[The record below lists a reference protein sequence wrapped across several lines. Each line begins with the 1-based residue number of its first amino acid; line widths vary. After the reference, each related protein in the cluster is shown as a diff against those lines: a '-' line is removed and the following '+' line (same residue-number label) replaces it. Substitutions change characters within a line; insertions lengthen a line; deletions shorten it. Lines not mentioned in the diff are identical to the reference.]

1 MRRKKNKGI
10 ALFLAFLLAFGG
22 VGGTVLANEGTSP
35 TAPDGPFGMARS
47 FNLFVVLTE
56 TDEILNIFSLDQ
68 DLSEIKLNVAAN
80 STNTISNVYGNSRTM
95 GSAGDYNF
103 DAKRVWP
110 SGPTLQLT
118 TFVSPDSEGDLII
131 IEDNEIPIGPSET
144 EEAPEEESS
153 PSTEPT
159 QPAESLYPP
168 SESEEQPE
176 HEEEGI
182 IGDPEL
188 PLNPGNGDSVVTG
201 GSKELPQTGEANPLV
216 CYVAGL
222 FLIGTGL
229 ILRFTW
235 LKKN

>member
-10 ALFLAFLLAFGG
+10 ALFLAILLAFGG

-47 FNLFVVLTE
+47 FNLCVVLTE

-95 GSAGDYNF
+95 GSTGDYNF
-103 DAKRVWP
+103 DAKRAWP
-110 SGPTLQLT
+110 PAPTP
-118 TFVSPDSEGDLII
+118 VPDSEDDLII

-153 PSTEPT
+153 PSTEPA

-201 GSKELPQTGEANPLV
+201 GSKELPQTGESNPLV
-216 CYVAGL
+216 YYVAGL

-235 LKKN
+235 LEKS